1 MQAICVTRKFA
12 VQTIPPPLFSQIV
25 FYSPFIVAWHPI
37 CTVGSHHPPFLPL
50 YTVCA
55 KASLPPEAKGEREK
69 VVHDTDSRKELS
81 EGKVRRRRNSPHSLL
96 PPKSESA
103 LLCSFPLS
111 CSSEFRFV
119 MHFHFNFSL
128 FFSFCTFH
136 AHHLNPFTALKFKS
150 ET

>member
-1 MQAICVTRKFA
+1 M
-12 VQTIPPPLFSQIV
+12 
-25 FYSPFIVAWHPI
+25 
-37 CTVGSHHPPFLPL
+37 GSHHPPFLPL

-69 VVHDTDSRKELS
+69 VVHDTDRKELS

-128 FFSFCTFH
+128 FFLLLYFSCPSPQ
-136 AHHLNPFTALKFKS
+136 PFSRTQIQERNVKLQHIAFPLKFQRENS
-150 ET
+150 VLNCISNSVYW